1 MKKLVL
7 ALLILPSL
15 MSFVGCSRGNAPM
28 MPVGMGGYPAG
39 ATMPGQDPYGAGFT
53 GADPYAGG
61 TLPPAMGADPYANPA
76 DPYANPGMAPDPY
89 ANPGM
94 TPDPYANPGT
104 PAVDPTTGQPQPVGI
119 NPALDP
125 GVTAQIVSKIQAAGG
140 YRALKADDVVID
152 YMKTLSMP
160 LEQAFQNSPLAHRGL
175 IIKALLDGWAGA
187 EEVNYAS
194 QIWST
199 LSSQDQ
205 QQLMSQDPEVGKLVS
220 KKLKVGSGESSS
232 GGGIM
237 DTIKGGL
244 ASLGKLVG
252 IGKEG

>member
-1 MKKLVL
+1 MNKLVL
-7 ALLILPSL
+7 TLLILPSL

-28 MPVGMGGYPAG
+28 MPTGMGYPAG

-61 TLPPAMGADPYANPA
+61 TLPPATGADPYANPS
-76 DPYANPGMAPDPY
+76 DPYAGGVTNPDPY
-89 ANPGM
+89 ANPGVT
-94 TPDPYANPGT
+94 TPDPYANP
-104 PAVDPTTGQPQPVGI
+104 ATGQPQPVGI

-125 GVTAQIVSKIQAAGG
+125 GVTAQIVAKIQAAGG
-140 YRALKADDVVID
+140 YRALKADDVVVD

-160 LEQAFQNSPLAHRGL
+160 LEQAFQNSPLAHRGM

-187 EEVNYAS
+187 EEVNYAT
-194 QIWST
+194 QIWGT

-205 QQLMSQDPEVGKLVS
+205 QQLTSQDPEVGKLVS
-220 KKLKVGSGESSS
+220 KKLKVSSGESSS

-252 IGKEG
+252 IGSKE